1 MFDQKVADK
10 MKIDTMRIK
19 LSIISLFA
27 VIYTSQSFSLQR
39 TLVSSKSLS
48 NLCLIPNNKESTDL
62 YFDPLQFN
70 NDNFKTLQSSSISDV
85 SVDDTKTSLLPP
97 WLPSFSTAALGG
109 LLFGSDIGCS
119 SSVVRIFGS
128 GKADLGAVDAI
139 QLGGIASSSLVG
151 AMVASALLIF
161 IGDKQLGRK
170 LELQIAS
177 ALFLLGTTLQSFAP
191 SLDTLYAGRALF
203 GLGIG
208 VAMHVAPLF
217 IAETSPDKLRGKLV
231 SYKEAAIVGGIVVG
245 YGAGAL
251 FGADD
256 NWRSVFQSVYPLEV
270 LMLLGSLIVPES
282 SRWLVSVSHST

>member
-1 MFDQKVADK
+1 
-10 MKIDTMRIK
+10 MKLDTMSIK
-19 LSIISLFA
+19 LSIFSLCA
-27 VIYTSQSFSLQR
+27 IIYTSQSFSLQR
-39 TLVSSKSLS
+39 TSVGSSKSSSTLR
-48 NLCLIPNNKESTDL
+48 LIPNNRESTDL

-70 NDNFKTLQSSSISDV
+70 NNNNNNNNNLKTLQSTSLNEFSTE
-85 SVDDTKTSLLPP
+85 DTKTSLLPP

-177 ALFLLGTTLQSFAP
+177 ALFLLGTTLQSFAS
-191 SLDTLYAGRALF
+191 SLDILYAGRALF

-282 SRWLVSVSHST
+282 SRWLVSVSYSA

>member
-1 MFDQKVADK
+1 
-10 MKIDTMRIK
+10 MKLDTMSLK
-19 LSIISLFA
+19 LSIFSVCA
-27 VIYTSQSFSLQR
+27 VIYTSQSFSLQH
-39 TLVSSKSLS
+39 TSVASSKSSS
-48 NLCLIPNNKESTDL
+48 NLRLIPNSKESTDL

-70 NDNFKTLQSSSISDV
+70 NYNLKTLQSSSISDV
-85 SVDDTKTSLLPP
+85 SIEDTKTSLLPP

-177 ALFLLGTTLQSFAP
+177 VLFLLGTTLQSFAS
-191 SLDTLYAGRALF
+191 SLDILYAGRALF

-282 SRWLVSVSHST
+282 SRWLVSVSGSA